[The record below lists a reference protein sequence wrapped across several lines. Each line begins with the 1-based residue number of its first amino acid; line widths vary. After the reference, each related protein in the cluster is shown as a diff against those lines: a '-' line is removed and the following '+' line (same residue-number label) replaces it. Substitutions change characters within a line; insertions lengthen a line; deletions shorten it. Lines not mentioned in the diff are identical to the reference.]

1 MNGGIPFFSCVGR
14 YQVRRGRGNPVF
26 RGGAAQRAFLLR
38 AKRVQAWMFLWS
50 IKQGMNIHD
59 HRRSFGSSAAAYAE
73 GVLSYGSDGLFFI
86 MGVIFASW
94 AIRIPDVKVALHLSD
109 AELGGLLFGAP
120 LGQLVAIVPTAWLI
134 GRIRSRRTI
143 ILGML
148 LMPAALVSLSLAG
161 GHVSLFVCL
170 LFFGFA
176 DNMLNIALNSQ
187 AVGVETLYGRSIMAT
202 FHGMWSLGGV
212 TGGIVGAILAP
223 LGVSPLH
230 HFCLIAL
237 AAVAV
242 LAALRSWTL
251 PREVRVGRKET
262 ETRRPVRFDLYLAVL
277 GFIAFGSMATEGAM
291 YDWSSVY
298 FAQVVQPGE
307 SLVRVG
313 YVACMSAMVLGRL
326 MADGLIN
333 HYGVAPVLQLSG
345 LCIAGGMALALLQP
359 ELGSAA
365 AGFALVGFGMASIV
379 PICYSLAGKSTKVPP
394 QVGISLVSSISFFG
408 FLACPPTVGFLSH
421 LADLRWALSPI
432 VVVGL
437 LITLAAPLLRRLRP

>member
-1 MNGGIPFFSCVGR
+1 MTSATLHSGSARLLPHTPKAFYRTALMAFFFV
-14 YQVRRGRGNPVF
+14 
-26 RGGAAQRAFLLR
+26 
-38 AKRVQAWMFLWS
+38 
-50 IKQGMNIHD
+50 
-59 HRRSFGSSAAAYAE
+59 
-73 GVLSYGSDGLFFI
+73 

-94 AIRIPDVKVALHLSD
+94 AIRIPDVKAALHLSD

-120 LGQLVAIVPTAWLI
+120 LGQLLAIVPAAWLI
-134 GRIRSRRTI
+134 GRIRSRRAI
-143 ILGML
+143 IIGML
-148 LMPAALVSLSLAG
+148 LMPAALLSLALAG
-161 GHVSLFVCL
+161 GHVSLFLCL

-176 DNMLNIALNSQ
+176 DNLLNIALNSQ

-212 TGGIVGAILAP
+212 AGGLVGAILAP

-230 HFCLIAL
+230 HFCLIAAL
-237 AAVAV
+237 AVGV

-251 PREVRVGRKET
+251 PREVRIGRKES
-262 ETRRPVRFDLYLAVL
+262 RSGSSVRLDPYLAVL

-333 HYGVAPVLQLSG
+333 HYGVAPVLQISG
-345 LCIAGGMALALLQP
+345 LCIAGGMALALLRP
-359 ELGSAA
+359 ELGAA
-365 AGFALVGFGMASIV
+365 TAGLAFVGFGMASIV

>member
-1 MNGGIPFFSCVGR
+1 MT
-14 YQVRRGRGNPVF
+14 
-26 RGGAAQRAFLLR
+26 AAVL
-38 AKRVQAWMFLWS
+38 
-50 IKQGMNIHD
+50 
-59 HRRSFGSSAAAYAE
+59 RRSPVSMLPHTPKAFYRTALMA
-73 GVLSYGSDGLFFI
+73 FFLVMGI
-86 MGVIFASW
+86 MFASW
-94 AIRIPDVKVALHLSD
+94 AIRIPDVKAALHLSD

-120 LGQLVAIVPTAWLI
+120 LGQLAAIVPSAWLI
-134 GRIRSRRTI
+134 GRIRSRRTV
-143 ILGML
+143 ILGMV
-148 LMPAALVSLSLAG
+148 LMPAALVSLALAS

-212 TGGIVGAILAP
+212 IGGVVGAILAP
-223 LGVSPLH
+223 LGIAPFP

-237 AAVAV
+237 LAVTV
-242 LAALRSWTL
+242 LASLRSWTL
-251 PREVRVGRKET
+251 PREVRVGHKAEQ
-262 ETRRPVRFDLYLAVL
+262 TRRPVRFDVYLAAL
-277 GFIAFGSMATEGAM
+277 GVIAFGSMATEGAM

-333 HYGVAPVLQLSG
+333 RHGVTPVLQLSG
-345 LCIAGGMALALLQP
+345 LCISGGMALSLAWP
-359 ELGSAA
+359 DLGCAA

-379 PICYSLAGKSTKVPP
+379 PICYSLAGKSSRVPP

-408 FLACPPTVGFLSH
+408 FLACPPAVGFLSH
-421 LADLRWALSPI
+421 LAGLRWALSPI
-432 VVVGL
+432 VAVGL
-437 LITLAAPLLRRLRP
+437 LIALAAPLLRRLRP